1 MQVIETQRF
10 SFSDAHHSGVLY
22 QQSENIGRTII
33 APWNSLESA
42 RMTRRCILHVG
53 MHKTGSTSIQNSL
66 YRNPTLE
73 GATYVDVGVPN
84 ASGALMQAFGQWRM
98 HDSPLRPAI
107 TPEFRAFRRQAS
119 RQQLSHELARGGP
132 CRILS
137 GEDACRLEPAEAQE
151 MRQLLRQ
158 HTRDIHV
165 IAYVRDAK
173 GYMESIYQQLLKGG
187 GKGLLALEMLYPRYR
202 FTLKKFDLVFG
213 REHVTLV
220 PFQPSALVE
229 GCVVRDFCQ
238 RMGVRIDPGTVLR
251 ANEGMS
257 RNATA
262 LLVNYRRLIGMD
274 TTYGAALDPALH
286 GVLRVESYMVHGFL
300 QVPGPKLR
308 FAPDLLAD
316 FFAQKVE
323 DLDWISERIGHDVRH
338 LGSASADD
346 IRCDADILRLS
357 PEALDW
363 LAQRSGVA
371 LPATAQ
377 PADLRPAFEALR
389 QQAIDRVLA
398 EGVGV
403 PPVKL
408 SLGVPARPPLASPR
422 KSG

>member
-1 MQVIETQRF
+1 
-10 SFSDAHHSGVLY
+10 
-22 QQSENIGRTII
+22 
-33 APWNSLESA
+33 
-42 RMTRRCILHVG
+42 MTRRCILHAG

-98 HDSPLRPAI
+98 HSSPLRPAI
-107 TPEFRAFRRQAS
+107 TPEFRAFRRQVS
-119 RQQLSHELARGGP
+119 RQQLGQEVAKGGP
-132 CRILS
+132 CVILS
-137 GEDACRLEPAEAQE
+137 GEDACRLEPAEVQD

-158 HTRDIHV
+158 HIKETHV

-187 GKGLLALEMLYPRYR
+187 GKGLLLWEVLYPRYR
-202 FTLKKFDLVFG
+202 FTLKKFDLAFG

-220 PFQPSALVE
+220 PFQTSALAE

-238 RMGVRIDPGTVLR
+238 RTGVRIDPSTVLR

-274 TTYGAALDPALH
+274 TRYGAALDPALH
-286 GVLRVESYMVHGFL
+286 GVLRVESYMVHDFL

-308 FAPDLLAD
+308 FAPELLAD
-316 FFAQKVE
+316 FLAQKGE
-323 DLDWISERIGHDVRH
+323 DLDWISQRIGHDVRH

-346 IRCDADILRLS
+346 IHCDADILRLS

-371 LPATAQ
+371 LPPPPPSPPTCCLPSKSCANGPSSGCWPRAWVCLRSNYRLGCLRVRRL
-377 PADLRPAFEALR
+377 PCANLALRPHPA
-389 QQAIDRVLA
+389 QAADRIRSTCSHNSVA
-398 EGVGV
+398 CCCQ
-403 PPVKL
+403 
-408 SLGVPARPPLASPR
+408 
-422 KSG
+422 

>member
-1 MQVIETQRF
+1 
-10 SFSDAHHSGVLY
+10 
-22 QQSENIGRTII
+22 
-33 APWNSLESA
+33 
-42 RMTRRCILHVG
+42 MTRRCILHAG

-66 YRNPTLE
+66 YRNPTLA

-84 ASGALMQAFGQWRM
+84 ASGALMQAFFGQWRL
-98 HDSPLRPAI
+98 HASPLRPAI

-119 RQQLSHELARGGP
+119 RQQLTQELARGGP

-137 GEDACRLEPAEAQE
+137 AEDACRLAVPEVQE
-151 MRQLLRQ
+151 LIQLLRQ
-158 HTRDIHV
+158 HFKDIDV

-187 GKGLLALEMLYPRYR
+187 GVGQLNLEVLYPRYR
-202 FTLKKFDLVFG
+202 FALKKFDQVFG
-213 REHVTLV
+213 RNHVTLV
-220 PFQPSALVE
+220 PFQPSVLAE

-238 RMGVRIDPGTVLR
+238 RMGVGIDPNTVVR

-262 LLVNYRRLIGMD
+262 LLVNYRRTIGMGVD
-274 TTYGAALDPALH
+274 YGTTLDPALNA
-286 GVLRVESYMVHGFL
+286 VLRVESRMVYDFL

-308 FAPDLLAD
+308 FAPELLAD
-316 FFAQKVE
+316 FWRVKHE
-323 DLDWISERIGHDVRH
+323 DLDWISQRIGHDVRA
-338 LGSASADD
+338 LGSGSAED
-346 IRCDADILRLS
+346 IRCDTDILRLS

-363 LAQRSGVA
+363 LAQRSGVP

-377 PADLRPAFEALR
+377 AADLQPAFQALR
-389 QQAIDRVLA
+389 QQAIQRVLA

-408 SLGVPARPPLASPR
+408 SPGVPERPALRHRPAAAPSPQA
-422 KSG
+422 GG